1 MGMGG
6 VIDLVF
12 LASGCYL
19 IWTAISAK
27 RRGSIVADVMLGK
40 NITENHVKDKE
51 GFIEYMYKRLIL
63 AGVLIVAASLVHLV
77 NDYFIGSYA
86 LTWVGILG
94 VLGGL
99 ALYTAAYMR
108 GQKKYIGYISTKGR
122 KQSK

>member
-1 MGMGG
+1 MGIGG

-27 RRGSIVADVMLGK
+27 KRGSIVADVMLGK

-63 AGVLIVAASLVHLV
+63 AGGVIVAASLVHLV
-77 NDYFIGSYA
+77 NDYFIGSFA
-86 LTWVGILG
+86 LTWVGIVG
-94 VLGGL
+94 VIGGL
-99 ALYTAAYMR
+99 ALYTTAYMR
-108 GQKKYIGYISTKGR
+108 GQKKFIGYISAKGTKKG
-122 KQSK
+122 K